1 MHKHSY
7 CVNPRYREAVIAN
20 ATPFPGRIG
29 RSKKPPVFSAAE
41 LAALKAANRR
51 NLLRMDGKGKES
63 WKVFIWDALKERA
76 RAAGKNPN
84 AVVAP
89 SERCLKW
96 VRAEIAPAAV
106 EARTQNAR
114 HRHVNDDYLT
124 QVSMTGAFLALAWN
138 GKLPEEGDTSR
149 LLGELLFNTDGLSVL
164 LKSDAD
170 VDTEVFADRDTL
182 KELGVLKRQPARAC
196 GEDGQANMQDR
207 TLHLHYTTSSTG
219 NLVCTVLQIKDN
231 HFDSLELLELE
242 EGRLF
247 LMLIPPSGETNE
259 GGKKKRKWHE
269 GEDVAGRMWTEAILP
284 AEYNERVKVC
294 KAAGLSGQFEKVD
307 QMDCTFDA
315 DQDDGDGAWI
325 ETAGHYEEDALLDVE
340 EDAVRDSD
348 EEDAVQ
354 AVGERDETDLETT
367 EKAMYLEWW
376 KASSSPVFAPP
387 DLKIGNL
394 ADGDSATT
402 SSWMGTV
409 I

>member
-1 MHKHSY
+1 
-7 CVNPRYREAVIAN
+7 
-20 ATPFPGRIG
+20 
-29 RSKKPPVFSAAE
+29 
-41 LAALKAANRR
+41 
-51 NLLRMDGKGKES
+51 
-63 WKVFIWDALKERA
+63 
-76 RAAGKNPN
+76 
-84 AVVAP
+84 
-89 SERCLKW
+89 

-114 HRHVNDDYLT
+114 RRYVNDDYLT

-138 GKLPEEGDTSR
+138 GKLPEEGDTAS
-149 LLGELLFNTDGLSVL
+149 LLDELLFNTDGLSVL

-242 EGRLF
+242 DGRLF

-284 AEYNERVKVC
+284 AEYNERV
-294 KAAGLSGQFEKVD
+294 
-307 QMDCTFDA
+307 
-315 DQDDGDGAWI
+315 
-325 ETAGHYEEDALLDVE
+325 
-340 EDAVRDSD
+340 
-348 EEDAVQ
+348 
-354 AVGERDETDLETT
+354 
-367 EKAMYLEWW
+367 
-376 KASSSPVFAPP
+376 
-387 DLKIGNL
+387 
-394 ADGDSATT
+394 
-402 SSWMGTV
+402 
-409 I
+409 